1 MPEKNKK
8 NIVDYLS
15 EVADQFKKLGLN
27 LKTTKHDL
35 DQLALKA
42 CHHRN
47 AEGRYA
53 YSEYG
58 NPLLYY
64 VFEPHEDSPSLKS
77 VLLLGGIH
85 PDEIAPLY
93 TLWKLLIQFLR
104 GKSSSEIK
112 NRIIVIPLLNPDC
125 FLGTGEEHFMPT
137 RIKKNGVDLN
147 RCFYSPSI
155 KTCRPDFQAEPEI
168 EFLVGL
174 IATHDP
180 SHFVITHSPLN
191 LLELDG
197 LCTKADRE
205 WVNRVHQD
213 TEKHGGVGIP
223 IKKFETYATKE
234 YLGWSFGHLMK
245 FMQKTSL
252 RFEFPG
258 IKTAYSTA
266 EDLDMYYRKSIESAL
281 DIEGLSLESCKKE
294 SELIKTMNPTELAN
308 YAHNHYGNPSKEL
321 CVIGVTGTNGKTTV
335 TYLIGEVLKAAGN
348 NPFVLG
354 TLNSGNKDLST
365 PQSIETLRLMRLHLD
380 KGGTHFIMEVTSEGI
395 DQLRVLGI
403 DFNIKL
409 LTNITQDHLDYHKT
423 FENYQ
428 KTKLSFMHEGDGY
441 KIYPESFKKE
451 PIYFSTLLLGEY
463 NLLNIKAAACALRHM
478 NVPEKIIETTLS
490 SCKAPSG
497 RLERVEKGQLY
508 MVLVDYAHT
517 PDALKNV
524 LSTLKKIA
532 DKRKGRLLVLFG
544 CGGDRDR
551 GKRPKMGKIAC
562 EIADLM
568 VITDDNPRGEDNQ
581 GIMRNILDGVN
592 PDFREYK
599 LIHKRKEAIAF
610 IIDKA
615 KDNDVVVIAGK
626 GHEDYQILKSRTIHF
641 DDREEAGKAILI
653 RLKKETPDGN
663 ILIE

>member
-1 MPEKNKK
+1 
-8 NIVDYLS
+8 
-15 EVADQFKKLGLN
+15 
-27 LKTTKHDL
+27 
-35 DQLALKA
+35 
-42 CHHRN
+42 
-47 AEGRYA
+47 
-53 YSEYG
+53 
-58 NPLLYY
+58 
-64 VFEPHEDSPSLKS
+64 
-77 VLLLGGIH
+77 
-85 PDEIAPLY
+85 
-93 TLWKLLIQFLR
+93 
-104 GKSSSEIK
+104 
-112 NRIIVIPLLNPDC
+112 
-125 FLGTGEEHFMPT
+125 
-137 RIKKNGVDLN
+137 
-147 RCFYSPSI
+147 
-155 KTCRPDFQAEPEI
+155 
-168 EFLVGL
+168 
-174 IATHDP
+174 
-180 SHFVITHSPLN
+180 
-191 LLELDG
+191 
-197 LCTKADRE
+197 
-205 WVNRVHQD
+205 
-213 TEKHGGVGIP
+213 
-223 IKKFETYATKE
+223 
-234 YLGWSFGHLMK
+234 
-245 FMQKTSL
+245 
-252 RFEFPG
+252 
-258 IKTAYSTA
+258 
-266 EDLDMYYRKSIESAL
+266 
-281 DIEGLSLESCKKE
+281 
-294 SELIKTMNPTELAN
+294 
-308 YAHNHYGNPSKEL
+308 
-321 CVIGVTGTNGKTTV
+321 
-335 TYLIGEVLKAAGN
+335 
-348 NPFVLG
+348 
-354 TLNSGNKDLST
+354 
-365 PQSIETLRLMRLHLD
+365 
-380 KGGTHFIMEVTSEGI
+380 MEVTSEGI

-451 PIYFSTLLLGEY
+451 SIYFSTLLLGEY

-532 DKRKGRLLVLFG
+532 DKRNGRLLVLFG